1 MGKGNRNS
9 QQRINDRLANEEKNL
24 AREKARKSQ
33 KNTGRWVSV
42 ACIVIAALIVAIL
55 VLNVLAETGVFI
67 RATDAI
73 TIADDKD
80 IAVNAA
86 MMTYFVHDFMN
97 DWYNNYYVYVMY
109 GLLSVNMS
117 RDLTTQKI
125 TSNDASYLGDSTLVG
140 TTWYDYFM
148 DSTVESVEMYV
159 IYAYNGKNIPEC
171 ALTDEDYAEIDETI
185 SELKKSLK
193 DNGTTLAEMYGRGV
207 TMSDVRACYELIQR
221 AVKFGEY
228 KQDVIKAELEA
239 NDAPVVAYPEDN
251 KASFYSAKYL
261 SYTINVSEKTEKTQE
276 AYDKAVADAK
286 AAVEKITAAKTPAE
300 FVNLVELYKKSPSS
314 FISGAEEAAE
324 STTETATE
332 STTEKETTV
341 EELIDK
347 YTSTIT
353 WQTGNEL
360 ADWIFSETVEEGD
373 VKVITETST
382 ETVTETGTE
391 TEAETQEP
399 YEKFKITAYML
410 LEESDLDH
418 ALTHNMAYLIS
429 DNKAAAE
436 QFLAAFKANT
446 TKTRDEFVRIA
457 EEHYDALHAS
467 HDHSAEDHVEPTFSF
482 SSVDKAKE
490 DYFAA
495 DYDAVNVWL
504 DDAARVDGQYTESLI
519 EISVKESDGN
529 TKTYYAVVLF
539 EKHDVEAWY
548 ADAFTGATQKKIED
562 WYKAEQ
568 DKKTV
573 SFNWDVIDD
582 IL

>member
-9 QQRINDRLANEEKNL
+9 QQRLNEKLAIEEKNL
-24 AREKARKSQ
+24 AKAKAKKNQ
-33 KNTGRWVSV
+33 KNTDRWVAV
-42 ACIVIAALIVAIL
+42 ACIVLAVLIVAIL

-73 TIADDKD
+73 TIANDKD

-86 MMTYFVHDFMN
+86 MMTYFARDFMN

-109 GLLSVNMS
+109 GLLSVDMS
-117 RDLTTQKI
+117 GDLRTQKI
-125 TSNDASYLGDSTLVG
+125 TSNDAGYLGDSTLVG

-148 DSTVESVEMYV
+148 DSTIESVEMYMV
-159 IYAYNGKNIPEC
+159 YAYNGKSIPEC
-171 ALTDEDYAEIDETI
+171 ALTDEDYAQIDETI
-185 SELKKSLK
+185 AELKKSLK

-207 TMSDVRACYELIQR
+207 TESDVRACYELIQR

-228 KQDVIKAELEA
+228 KQDVIKAELEK
-239 NDAPVVAYPEDN
+239 DPAPVNAYPADN

-286 AAVEKITAAKTPAE
+286 AAVEKIAAATTPAE
-300 FVNLVELYKKSPSS
+300 FVNLIELYKDS
-314 FISGAEEAAE
+314 IETET
-324 STTETATE
+324 STSTETATE
-332 STTEKETTV
+332 KETTY
-341 EELIDK
+341 EELESS

-382 ETVTETGTE
+382 ETVKETGTV
-391 TEAETQEP
+391 TEAETREP
-399 YEKFKITAYML
+399 YEIFKITAYML
-410 LEESDLDH
+410 IDASDLDH
-418 ALTHNMAYLIS
+418 SLTHNMAYLIS

-436 QFLAAFKANT
+436 QFLAAFAANT
-446 TKTRDEFVRIA
+446 TKTREEFVRIA

-482 SSVDKAKE
+482 ASVDSAKE
-490 DYFAA
+490 KYFNDSYGAI
-495 DYDAVNVWL
+495 NMWL

-519 EISVKESDGN
+519 EIKVTGSDK
-529 TKTYYAVVLF
+529 TTTTYYAVVLF

-548 ADAFTGATQKKIED
+548 ADAFAGATQKKIED
-562 WYKAEQ
+562 WYKAEL
-568 DKKTV
+568 DKKLIT
-573 SFNWDVIDD
+573 FNWEAIDE